1 MRRLVR
7 GFLGSIQFLTRL
19 PVPQY
24 GPQPLPLSCTA
35 LYFPFVGALLG
46 LAAFA
51 LVATLSP
58 HLGPVAAAT
67 AAVLF
72 LALIT
77 GALHEDGLADCTDGL
92 GGGRT
97 REQVLLI
104 MRDSRIGS
112 YGALAMAGSLL
123 SRIALIAEL
132 APSRAL
138 AYMVCAECLSRWT
151 VLPLG
156 FLPSAHTELAAP
168 GQGARIA
175 GQLSTVGVT
184 VSTLFCATITI
195 FLLRADWW
203 KPWLACLLVT
213 STSAIYLRH
222 RIGGVT
228 GDCFGAVIQLA
239 ATAVYGC
246 GAWR

>member
-7 GFLGSIQFLTRL
+7 GFLGAIQFLTRL

-24 GPQPLPLSCTA
+24 GPEPLPLSSTA
-35 LYFPFVGALLG
+35 LYLPFVGALLG

-51 LVATLSP
+51 LEETLNS

-77 GALHEDGLADCTDGL
+77 GALHEDGLADCADGL

-97 REQVLLI
+97 REHALTI

-112 YGALAMAGSLL
+112 YGALAIAGSLL
-123 SRIALIAEL
+123 ARVALIAEI

-138 AYMVCAECLSRWT
+138 TYFVCAECLSRWT

-156 FLPSAHTELAAP
+156 YLPPARTEDAAP

-184 VSTLFCATITI
+184 ASTLVCAALTVS
-195 FLLRADWW
+195 LLRADWW
-203 KPWLACLLVT
+203 KPWLACALVT
-213 STSAIYLRH
+213 SASAIYLRH

-228 GDCFGAVIQLA
+228 GDCFGAVIQVA